1 MFGVEWKCRVSNTL
15 ISKLGHN
22 SYSNFFSYSSS
33 HHQIFIIIENARF
46 IGMF

>member
-22 SYSNFFSYSSS
+22 SYSNYSSS
-33 HHQIFIIIENARF
+33 DHKFF
-46 IGMF
+46 LL